1 LGLPELLILV
11 VGLGVAGLAKGVSG
25 MGLPLIATPILAGVF
40 GPRAAVTIVTIPI
53 FASNSLL
60 LIQGIRRR
68 GLLRGI
74 LPLFIAS
81 AVGTAIGTL
90 LLANLDQRTF
100 AILITLMVITF
111 LAGGDRFGG
120 RGPRSASGASVGD
133 DPAALRARVLGPV
146 VCFVGGVL
154 QGTTSIAS
162 PLVGSYFH
170 AQRLAAADFV
180 FVLAAIFE
188 LNAVVQLIGYGLQ
201 GLYTPDVLA
210 IGLLGLVP
218 TLLALAGGIALR
230 GRLDPGRF
238 RQLIVALLVLSVA
251 NLLWRT
257 FLA

>member
-1 LGLPELLILV
+1 LGLPELLILI

-111 LAGGDRFGG
+111 LARGDRLL
-120 RGPRSASGASVGD
+120 GD

-230 GRLDPGRF
+230 GRLDPARF

>member
-1 LGLPELLILV
+1 
-11 VGLGVAGLAKGVSG
+11 

-40 GPRAAVTIVTIPI
+40 GPRMAVAIVTIPI

-60 LIQGIRRR
+60 LIQGFRKRE
-68 GLLRGI
+68 LLRGI
-74 LPLFIAS
+74 APLFVAS
-81 AVGTAIGTL
+81 MIGTGIGTL
-90 LLANLDQRTF
+90 LLTSLDQRTF
-100 AILITLMVITF
+100 AILITVMVVIF
-111 LAGGDRFGG
+111 LARGDRLL
-120 RGPRSASGASVGD
+120 GD
-133 DPAALRARVLGPV
+133 DPAALRARILGPI

-188 LNAVVQLIGYGLQ
+188 LNAVVQLVGYGLQ
-201 GLYTPDVLA
+201 GLYTPEVLA

-230 GRLDPGRF
+230 GRLDPARF
-238 RQLIVALLVLSVA
+238 RQLIVVLLVLSVA

-257 FLA
+257 FVV

>member
-1 LGLPELLILV
+1 MGLSELLILV
-11 VGLGVAGLAKGVSG
+11 AGLGVAGLAKGVSG

-40 GPRAAVTIVTIPI
+40 GPRMAVTIVTIPI

-68 GLLRGI
+68 ALLRGI
-74 LPLFIAS
+74 VPLFIAS
-81 AVGTAIGTL
+81 ALGTALGTL
-90 LLANLDQRTF
+90 LLANLDQSTF
-100 AILITLMVITF
+100 AILITLMVVIF
-111 LAGGDRFGG
+111 LARGDRLL
-120 RGPRSASGASVGD
+120 GD
-133 DPAALRARVLGPV
+133 DPAAPRARILGPV

-170 AQRLAAADFV
+170 AKRLAAADFV

-201 GLYTPDVLA
+201 GLYTPEVIA

-218 TLLALAGGIALR
+218 TLLALAAGIALR

-257 FLA
+257 FA

>member
-1 LGLPELLILV
+1 MGPLDLVVLV
-11 VGLGVAGLAKGVSG
+11 VGLALAGLAKGTSG

-40 GPRAAVTIVTIPI
+40 GPRMAVTIVTIPI
-53 FASNSLL
+53 FAANSLL
-60 LIQGIRRR
+60 LTQGFRRH

-74 LPLFIAS
+74 VPFFVAS
-81 AVGTAIGTL
+81 GIGTAIGTL
-90 LLANLDQRTF
+90 LLAQLDQRTF
-100 AILITLMVITF
+100 AILISIMVAIF
-111 LAGGDRFGG
+111 LLRGDRLL
-120 RGPRSASGASVGD
+120 GD
-133 DPAALRARVLGPV
+133 DPAALRARILGPL

-188 LNAVVQLIGYGLQ
+188 LNSVIQLIGYGAQ
-201 GLYTPDVLA
+201 GLYTPEVIA
-210 IGLLGLVP
+210 IGLVGLVP
-218 TLLALAGGIALR
+218 TLLALAAGIALR
-230 GRLDPGRF
+230 GRLDPRRF

-257 FLA
+257 FAA